1 MSARAERLRALVQ
14 RHGEPVVVNGSRTL
28 QAVVFVATSGLLR
41 SLFTDS
47 DLLNFN
53 RPMWVAVTAADEV
66 LNVGDMVSR
75 DGVIYTVRRV
85 TTLKI
90 GSAPVVKVAVWSQ

>member
-1 MSARAERLRALVQ
+1 MSARGERLRALVQ
-14 RHGEPVVVNGSRTL
+14 RHGEPVVVNGTRTV

-47 DLLNFN
+47 DLLSFN
-53 RPMWVAVTAADEV
+53 RPMWVGVMAADEA
-66 LNVGDMVSR
+66 LNAGDTVSR
-75 DGVIYTVRRV
+75 DGATFTVRRV

-90 GSAPVVKVAVWSQ
+90 GASPVVKVAVWSQ